1 MINFLKK
8 NKNFIISFFL
18 ITIILLLSIS
28 LFFLNQEHQVERKR
42 TDRLFKQIIHKNLQF
57 NYIQEKLKKNN
68 IEFEKLVSGENIE
81 FARVIN
87 KKKIKLKKFNQELYF
102 SKYNTKN
109 LIFNKNYDAIASA
122 YLEYFDKNIVVTTG
136 TGMFF
141 YGKFQSKKVKFKTI
155 KSNINKIINYNS
167 FFQNSQYGIK
177 DILIKNNIFYISL
190 VEQVKKGCFTLSIY
204 TARFNFQYLNFKR
217 FFQPKKCLKNIY
229 AHQGGGGRMISY
241 DENNIIFTIGE
252 FRHREL
258 AQKNDNLYGKVFLIN
273 INNQKIKLLSK
284 GHRNIQGLYYDKD
297 KGFIIATEMGPKGGD
312 EINIITSPFNTIKNF
327 GWPISSYGIHYS
339 KRKIENAPLHK
350 SHKKYGFVEPVKY
363 FTPSI
368 GMSEIVKI
376 DENFYLFGGMG
387 RNINNGSLSLNFID
401 FKNNLSNLSKHEKV
415 YINDRVRDIIYIK
428 KIKTAYLFLET
439 TSSIG
444 VIKFK

>member
-1 MINFLKK
+1 MINFVRK
-8 NKNFIISFFL
+8 NKNLIISLFL
-18 ITIILLLSIS
+18 IAIILLLSLS
-28 LFFLNQEHQVERKR
+28 LFFLNKEHQVERKR
-42 TDRLFKQIIHKNLQF
+42 TDRLFRQIIHKNLQF
-57 NYIQEKLKKNN
+57 NNIQEKLKKHN
-68 IEFEKLVSGENIE
+68 IEFEQLVAGDSID
-81 FARVIN
+81 FTRSID
-87 KKKIKLKKFNQELYF
+87 KKKIKLKKFKQEFYF

-122 YLEYFDKNIVVTTG
+122 YLEYFDENIILATG

-141 YGKFQSKKVKFKTI
+141 YGNFQNTKNKFKTI
-155 KSNINKIINYNS
+155 KSNISKRINYNS

-190 VEQVKKGCFTLSIY
+190 IEQLKKDCFTLSIY
-204 TARFNFQYLNFKR
+204 SAKLNLQYLNFKK

-229 AHQGGGGRMISY
+229 PHQGGGGRMISY
-241 DENNIIFTIGE
+241 DEKYIIFTIGE

-273 INNQKIKLLSK
+273 INNQKTKLLSK
-284 GHRNIQGLYYDKD
+284 GHRNIQGLYYDKE
-297 KGFIIATEMGPKGGD
+297 KEFIIATEMGPKGGD
-312 EINIITSPFNTIKNF
+312 EINIITSPFNNIKNF

-339 KRKIENAPLHK
+339 KRKIDNAPLHK

-368 GMSEIVKI
+368 GMSEIIKI
-376 DENFYLFGGMG
+376 GENFYLFGGMG
-387 RNINNGSLSLNFID
+387 RNINNGSLSLNFISL
-401 FKNNLSNLSKHEKV
+401 KNNLSNLSKHEKI

-428 KIKTAYLFLET
+428 KINTAYLFLET
-439 TSSIG
+439 TSSVG